1 MNKPRNIS
9 QLCTLK
15 VRCIAERRTG
25 SSVIQ
30 NQAKNHRWGEPLG
43 PQPNGV
49 LTSLKVVNWSPKIS
63 REPRSALIQ
72 SCEKDT
78 RLQWAVDAITVT
90 LLSLAG
96 NRVTRDNSQW
106 LSVRIMY
113 GSKTALSL
121 SGVYFFTH
129 LSHSIYFSQL
139 YSSLIW
145 RLPSATIWENNYWL
159 KTNIFG
165 MSGH

>member
-1 MNKPRNIS
+1 MKMTHLCTLTVQIYEKARNIS

-15 VRCIAERRTG
+15 VRCIAEWRTG

-96 NRVTRDNSQW
+96 NRVTRTNSQW
-106 LSVRIMY
+106 LSVRIVY
-113 GSKTALSL
+113 GSKQRCHYLGFIFYTFIPLDILQSAL
-121 SGVYFFTH
+121 
-129 LSHSIYFSQL
+129 
-139 YSSLIW
+139 
-145 RLPSATIWENNYWL
+145 
-159 KTNIFG
+159 
-165 MSGH
+165 